1 MPQTKKQEIV
11 YTVMMVCVMVYGM
24 VCYNIALDVGG
35 MQNFIFAA
43 ALSELPIMGVIGF
56 LLDTFLVGPAAMRIA
71 MGWFTPGK
79 DKQVFLVAA
88 ISCLSA
94 WMMCPLMSF
103 FATLFFKDSH
113 NANFFAMWVPDH
125 GDELSRRVPV
135 AAVRRRPAGAVCVRQ
150 RAGRHEKAVRSIS
163 QNIDRKNTTHFCT
176 NKTAQK
182 PLAIFGHSAIIT
194 AEPEKVG
201 LPIYIIGTT
210 SGCRECKGRETLI
223 GSGKAPKE

>member
-56 LLDTFLVGPAAMRIA
+56 LLDTFLVGPTAMRIA
-71 MGWFTPGK
+71 TGWFTPGE

-103 FATLFFKDSH
+103 FATLLFKDSH
-113 NANFFAMWVPDH
+113 NANFFAMWVQTTAMNYP
-125 GDELSRRVPV
+125 
-135 AAVRRRPAGAVCVRQ
+135 AAFLWQLWPAGAVRVWQ
-150 RAGRHEKAVRSIS
+150 
-163 QNIDRKNTTHFCT
+163 
-176 NKTAQK
+176 
-182 PLAIFGHSAIIT
+182 
-194 AEPEKVG
+194 
-201 LPIYIIGTT
+201 
-210 SGCRECKGRETLI
+210 
-223 GSGKAPKE
+223 GSGRYEKRSDNDFIIHLIHRQKKHKPDFVPIKLHKNHLLYLVIVL

>member
-56 LLDTFLVGPAAMRIA
+56 LLDTFLVGPRPCASPRA
-71 MGWFTPGK
+71 GSPLGK

-94 WMMCPLMSF
+94 WMMCPLMS
-103 FATLFFKDSH
+103 LFRHAVLQGQPQRELFRH
-113 NANFFAMWVPDH
+113 VGADH
-125 GDELSRRVPV
+125 SDELSHGIFV
-135 AAVRRRPAGAVCVRQ
+135 AAVRRGPAGAVRVWQ
-150 RAGRHEKAVRSIS
+150 
-163 QNIDRKNTTHFCT
+163 
-176 NKTAQK
+176 
-182 PLAIFGHSAIIT
+182 
-194 AEPEKVG
+194 
-201 LPIYIIGTT
+201 
-210 SGCRECKGRETLI
+210 
-223 GSGKAPKE
+223 GSGRYEKEVITIS

>member
-56 LLDTFLVGPAAMRIA
+56 LLDTFLVGPTAMRIA
-71 MGWFTPGK
+71 TGWFTPGE

-94 WMMCPLMSF
+94 WMMCPLMSLAATLLFKHAGVQVIAVWFETTAKNFPMALLWQLF
-103 FATLFFKDSH
+103 FAGPLVRFVFRHLIALVQPREK
-113 NANFFAMWVPDH
+113 
-125 GDELSRRVPV
+125 
-135 AAVRRRPAGAVCVRQ
+135 AAV
-150 RAGRHEKAVRSIS
+150 
-163 QNIDRKNTTHFCT
+163 T
-176 NKTAQK
+176 
-182 PLAIFGHSAIIT
+182 
-194 AEPEKVG
+194 EKV
-201 LPIYIIGTT
+201 
-210 SGCRECKGRETLI
+210 
-223 GSGKAPKE
+223 

>member
-1 MPQTKKQEIV
+1 MPKNKFQDVVFTII
-11 YTVMMVCVMVYGM
+11 MASVMVYGM

-79 DKQVFLVAA
+79 DKQVFLIMA

-103 FATLFFKDSH
+103 FATLLFKDSH
-113 NANFFAMWVPDH
+113 NAQFLAIWIQTTVMNFPMALLLQFFFAGPIT
-125 GDELSRRVPV
+125 RR
-135 AAVRRRPAGAVCVRQ
+135 
-150 RAGRHEKAVRSIS
+150 
-163 QNIDRKNTTHFCT
+163 
-176 NKTAQK
+176 
-182 PLAIFGHSAIIT
+182 IFGALFR
-194 AEPEKVG
+194 EKNA
-201 LPIYIIGTT
+201 
-210 SGCRECKGRETLI
+210 
-223 GSGKAPKE
+223 APAPQTERG

>member
-113 NANFFAMWVPDH
+113 NANFFAILGADH
-125 GDELSRRVPV
+125 GDELSHRVPV

-150 RAGRHEKAVRSIS
+150 RVGRHEKAVRSIS
-163 QNIDRKNTTHFCT
+163 QNIDRKNTNLFLY
-176 NKTAQK
+176 K
-182 PLAIFGHSAIIT
+182 
-194 AEPEKVG
+194 
-201 LPIYIIGTT
+201 
-210 SGCRECKGRETLI
+210 
-223 GSGKAPKE
+223 

>member
-43 ALSELPIMGVIGF
+43 ASVSCPLWASLAFCWTRSWSAPR
-56 LLDTFLVGPAAMRIA
+56 PCASPR
-71 MGWFTPGK
+71 WFTPGK

-113 NANFFAMWVPDH
+113 NANFFAMWVQTTAMNYPATFLWQLC
-125 GDELSRRVPV
+125 GAGPLVRFVFGKGL
-135 AAVRRRPAGAVCVRQ
+135 AAM
-150 RAGRHEKAVRSIS
+150 K
-163 QNIDRKNTTHFCT
+163 K
-176 NKTAQK
+176 K
-182 PLAIFGHSAIIT
+182 
-194 AEPEKVG
+194 
-201 LPIYIIGTT
+201 
-210 SGCRECKGRETLI
+210 
-223 GSGKAPKE
+223 

>member
-56 LLDTFLVGPAAMRIA
+56 LLDTFLVGPTAMRIA
-71 MGWFTPGK
+71 TSWFTPGK

-103 FATLFFKDSH
+103 FAMLFFKDSH

-125 GDELSRRVPV
+125 GDELSRGIFV
-135 AAVRRRPAGAVCVRQ
+135 AAVRCGPAGAVRVWQ
-150 RAGRHEKAVRSIS
+150 
-163 QNIDRKNTTHFCT
+163 
-176 NKTAQK
+176 
-182 PLAIFGHSAIIT
+182 
-194 AEPEKVG
+194 
-201 LPIYIIGTT
+201 
-210 SGCRECKGRETLI
+210 
-223 GSGKAPKE
+223 GSGRYEKEVITIS

>member
-11 YTVMMVCVMVYGM
+11 YTVMMVCVMVYGR

-103 FATLFFKDSH
+103 FATLFFKESH
-113 NANFFAMWVPDH
+113 NANFFAMWVQTTAMNYP
-125 GDELSRRVPV
+125 
-135 AAVRRRPAGAVCVRQ
+135 AAGAVCVRQ
-150 RAGRHEKAVRSIS
+150 RAGRHEKAVRLIS
-163 QNIDRKNTTHFCT
+163 QNIDRKNTNPFLY
-176 NKTAQK
+176 K
-182 PLAIFGHSAIIT
+182 
-194 AEPEKVG
+194 
-201 LPIYIIGTT
+201 
-210 SGCRECKGRETLI
+210 
-223 GSGKAPKE
+223 

>member
-56 LLDTFLVGPAAMRIA
+56 LLDTFLVGPTAMRIA
-71 MGWFTPGK
+71 TGWFNPGE

-103 FATLFFKDSH
+103 FATLLFKDSH
-113 NANFFAMWVPDH
+113 VGADH
-125 GDELSRRVPV
+125 SDELSHGIFV
-135 AAVRRRPAGAVCVRQ
+135 AAVRRGPAGAVRVWQ
-150 RAGRHEKAVRSIS
+150 
-163 QNIDRKNTTHFCT
+163 
-176 NKTAQK
+176 
-182 PLAIFGHSAIIT
+182 
-194 AEPEKVG
+194 
-201 LPIYIIGTT
+201 
-210 SGCRECKGRETLI
+210 
-223 GSGKAPKE
+223 GSGRYEKEVITIS

>member
-11 YTVMMVCVMVYGM
+11 YTVMMVCVMVYGI

-56 LLDTFLVGPAAMRIA
+56 LLDTFLVGPTAIRIA
-71 MGWFTPGK
+71 TGWFTPGE

-113 NANFFAMWVPDH
+113 NAKIFRHVGADH
-125 GDELSRRVPV
+125 GDELSHGIFV
-135 AAVRRRPAGAVCVRQ
+135 AAVRRGPAGAVRVWQ
-150 RAGRHEKAVRSIS
+150 
-163 QNIDRKNTTHFCT
+163 
-176 NKTAQK
+176 
-182 PLAIFGHSAIIT
+182 
-194 AEPEKVG
+194 
-201 LPIYIIGTT
+201 
-210 SGCRECKGRETLI
+210 
-223 GSGKAPKE
+223 GSGRYEKEVITIS